1 MLRQGVEAEPPRHGG
16 GLFPVQVQAQGRQPP
31 LQVPEARLQLMGQGR
46 PCLRQDDLAVA
57 FLGHQVLFRQDSQ
70 HPGDGG
76 AGHLE
81 DPGHLGGADR
91 RLSLGQLA
99 NGQQIPQMRLAQF
112 MKWNASFR
120 PVGPGF
126 RSSGMTGISAVASAA
141 GPAVAAAG
149 AAALSVTPVVDA
161 LAYDGRKDHQDD
173 EGRDDSGCV
182 HWLLPFLFQGGA
194 ASGGIHRADG
204 QPLVLVLVLTE
215 QQVHN
220 DHNQDHGHHSA
231 DAEGDLAGDEAADLI
246 DNQGDHIGEHAH
258 IADGKGGPTWRCSS
272 PA

>member
-1 MLRQGVEAEPPRHGG
+1 MTDHTVPPIGMRMIKTAAAVLICLLVSMAVDREDMRIYSSIAAAVGSLKGPRHGG

-46 PCLRQDDLAVA
+46 PRLRQGDLAVA

-112 MKWNASFR
+112 HEMER
-120 PVGPGF
+120 LLPPGGAGLPLVRNDGYF
-126 RSSGMTGISAVASAA
+126 RSGIRRRPRSRRRRSSRPFRDA
-141 GPAVAAAG
+141 GCRCPC
-149 AAALSVTPVVDA
+149 LRWPQRPP
-161 LAYDGRKDHQDD
+161 GR
-173 EGRDDSGCV
+173 
-182 HWLLPFLFQGGA
+182 
-194 ASGGIHRADG
+194 
-204 QPLVLVLVLTE
+204 
-215 QQVHN
+215 
-220 DHNQDHGHHSA
+220 
-231 DAEGDLAGDEAADLI
+231 
-246 DNQGDHIGEHAH
+246 
-258 IADGKGGPTWRCSS
+258 
-272 PA
+272 

>member
-1 MLRQGVEAEPPRHGG
+1 MTDHTVPPIGMRMIKTAAAVLICLLVSMAVDREDMRIYSSIAAAVGSLKGPRHGG

-112 MKWNASFR
+112 HGMER
-120 PVGPGF
+120 LLPPGGAGLPLVRNDGYF
-126 RSSGMTGISAVASAA
+126 RSGIRRRPRSRRRRSSRPFRDA
-141 GPAVAAAG
+141 GCRCPC
-149 AAALSVTPVVDA
+149 LRWPQRPP
-161 LAYDGRKDHQDD
+161 GR
-173 EGRDDSGCV
+173 
-182 HWLLPFLFQGGA
+182 
-194 ASGGIHRADG
+194 
-204 QPLVLVLVLTE
+204 
-215 QQVHN
+215 
-220 DHNQDHGHHSA
+220 
-231 DAEGDLAGDEAADLI
+231 
-246 DNQGDHIGEHAH
+246 
-258 IADGKGGPTWRCSS
+258 
-272 PA
+272 